1 MRPGHPVEVPRPLRR
16 LGPSS
21 VAVALALALSSNLGA
36 ETSDAAQAGRN
47 VLDRTVSCAIAGVG
61 SPDPARYISVFA
73 FPKRPNAAPLVFASH
88 GEGDGGMSVGLSA
101 GAAMQAWINVSQCRP
116 VPTRIALTASS
127 LAGGR
132 TTFGEQQRCEVPARV
147 LIRVQAIF
155 VRPFALR
162 TDPDRRYQ
170 QVARGRISSGSLA
183 VATPKGKPIAFAR
196 TDAATGRAS
205 IFASRTLCFPS

>member
-1 MRPGHPVEVPRPLRR
+1 MPGGLRR
-16 LGPSS
+16 PALAS
-21 VAVALALALSSNLGA
+21 ATLALALVLGA
-36 ETSDAAQAGRN
+36 NLAAARVDAEQNRTN

-61 SPDPARYISVFA
+61 FPDPARYLSVFA
-73 FPKRPNAAPLVFASH
+73 FPKRPTAPPLVFASH
-88 GEGDGGMSVGLSA
+88 GDGEGGVSIGFTASK
-101 GAAMQAWINVSQCRP
+101 GAQALINVSQCRP
-116 VPTRIALTASS
+116 ARTRISLAASS

-147 LIRVQAIF
+147 LIRVQAVF
-155 VRPFALR
+155 ARPFALR

-183 VATPKGKPIAFAR
+183 VATPKGKPIALAR

-205 IFASRTLCFPS
+205 IFVSRALCFPS